1 MAVRA
6 PGRAAPHLRSMPRT
20 KLRLPTARR
29 ARGPHRRRSSAA
41 AGGGGLRAAGQGA
54 MAAPWPAQGAL
65 PRPAEAPRS
74 LSRPGA
80 GPRGGPWL
88 PAGRASW
95 PASPQPA
102 AGGACRA
109 RGPQWRPRSPPDCLL
124 PSAGCRPVPGR
135 CTWGVLGAYPAL
147 VPAASPYLGSCG
159 RSQREYPDSFAA
171 GWSPYWYWP
180 SPYCDRRC
188 EVPLPSGV
196 LAV

>member
-1 MAVRA
+1 MVRAACHRLGPEHRSPGALRVAVRA
-6 PGRAAPHLRSMPRT
+6 PGRAAPHLRSIPRT

-29 ARGPHRRRSSAA
+29 ARGPDRRRSSAA
-41 AGGGGLRAAGQGA
+41 AGGWGLRAAGRGA

-80 GPRGGPWL
+80 GPRGAPWR

-124 PSAGCRPVPGR
+124 PTCRLPAAAPCPALYLR
-135 CTWGVLGAYPAL
+135 RTWGVLGPGACRLP
-147 VPAASPYLGSCG
+147 VPRQL
-159 RSQREYPDSFAA
+159 R
-171 GWSPYWYWP
+171 
-180 SPYCDRRC
+180 
-188 EVPLPSGV
+188 
-196 LAV
+196 